1 MLIDSDDCPVSADL
15 IGRLYRSSHHDI
27 NDLVSGLSPARRAS
41 LATFCYG
48 RAHLREIGLAIA
60 ATCELEPLVEAAGR
74 AGIFL
79 FEQSRELPVEEKPR
93 SFSRQAK
100 VSLARVGS
108 NASPGVGANVIAAVA
123 PVADWG
129 AELA

>member
-27 NDLVSGLSPARRAS
+27 NDLVSGLPPIRRAS

-60 ATCELEPLVEAAGR
+60 ATCEFDVLVAAGGR
-74 AGIFL
+74 VGNFL
-79 FEQSRELPVEEKPR
+79 FEQSRELPDEEKSR
-93 SFSRQAK
+93 SVSNHIK
-100 VSLARVGS
+100 VSLAPVNFGE
-108 NASPGVGANVIAAVA
+108 SPGQSRM
-123 PVADWG
+123 
-129 AELA
+129 

>member
-1 MLIDSDDCPVSADL
+1 MIIDDDDCPVPAEL

-27 NDLVSGLSPARRAS
+27 NDLISGLSPVRRAS

-60 ATCELEPLVEAAGR
+60 ATCELEPLVEAGGR
-74 AGIFL
+74 AGTFL
-79 FEQSRELPVEEKPR
+79 FEQSRELPIEEKPR

-100 VSLARVGS
+100 VSLAPVGS
-108 NASPGVGANVIAAVA
+108 SPSPGLSSNVMTAAP

-129 AELA
+129 A